1 MLIRCLYRWQDQH
14 ISGAYRQANRE
25 NERNRR
31 QFERDRRQL
40 RVSILGGRIYSEV
53 ENRDT
58 LQIVRGL
65 QLGVGPLPSMTE
77 STAVQMASVLL
88 QRSPPNIRNLLRR
101 FETGGVTA
109 LQPRKT
115 TRGFAHPRYQSRV
128 LRLFTADSERI
139 IRALIAARALA
150 CKCTGTKEILAEL
163 AAKQR
168 IYPGRF
174 RLQKYLR
181 TLKDLPYGTV
191 KRAPLSFG
199 DTSTRIRER
208 IFLIEYARELQ
219 RELKGDT
226 ILVYTDES
234 FLHQN
239 HCNRRSY
246 YDRSSWI
253 GRRIAAG
260 GKGRRLIV
268 LHAMTRF
275 GLVVKSGHSPP
286 APIPITGKPVFTA
299 ELVYEGADAEDYHKT
314 MNADMYEL
322 WLKQQLMPTLMARFP
337 GKRIVLVIDGASY
350 HRAAPLSSAATT
362 DEKSRAK
369 PKVKSKGELID
380 ELRHMGVINPDH
392 KTPLTVARGGQLHAI
407 PYNQIDMRAPTGPY
421 VQELALLVRAY
432 KRALPAMN
440 VSRASDLLAAW
451 SDAEKRTG
459 KDCHRVLYTP
469 PGASECQ
476 PIEKLWA
483 KTKNVVAAQYYRNRS
498 IDSARTQLMAAFDAC
513 DSDFCDR
520 LVEHAHKKMNELIQF
535 QPLLSGT
542 IGALQYDIAKSD
554 ADVVAYV
561 HDFILHPPP
570 KRRRCTTNDDS
581 GDSSSDG
588 EVEPESAPQQSLAL
602 LSGLASLVALP
613 AIATSD
619 HPSASLNRK

>member
-1 MLIRCLYRWQDQH
+1 MYT
-14 ISGAYRQANRE
+14 E
-25 NERNRR
+25 P
-31 QFERDRRQL
+31 
-40 RVSILGGRIYSEV
+40 
-53 ENRDT
+53 ENRSA
-58 LQIVRGL
+58 LQVVRGL
-65 QLGVGPLPSMTE
+65 QVGAAPLSAQTE
-77 STAVQMASVLL
+77 ARAVQITSSLL
-88 QRSPPNIRNLLRR
+88 QRSKQNIRKLLRR
-101 FETGGVTA
+101 FRTGGVIA
-109 LQPRKT
+109 LQRPKT
-115 TRGFAHPRYQSRV
+115 TRGFAHPRYQSRNN
-128 LRLFTADSERI
+128 LFTADTERI
-139 IRALIAARALA
+139 IRALIEARALA
-150 CKCTGTKEILAEL
+150 GKCTGTKEILAEL
-163 AAKQR
+163 ALKQR
-168 IYPGRF
+168 IYPGES
-174 RLQKYLR
+174 RLRKYLR
-181 TLKDLPYGTV
+181 SFKDLPFGTV

-199 DTSTRIRER
+199 ATFTRIRER

-226 ILVYTDES
+226 VLVYTDES

-286 APIPITGKPVFTA
+286 APIPITGKPVLTA

-350 HRAAPLSSAATT
+350 HRATPLTSATAT

-369 PKVKSKGELID
+369 PKAKSKGELIAD
-380 ELRHMGVINPDH
+380 LRHMGVIDPDH
-392 KTPLTVARGGQLHAI
+392 KTPLTVARQGKLHTI
-407 PYNQIDMRAPTGPY
+407 PYNQIEMRAPTGLY
-421 VQELALLVRAY
+421 AQELALLVRAY
-432 KRALPAMN
+432 KRALPPMN

-451 SDAEKRTG
+451 SDADKRTG
-459 KDCHRVLYTP
+459 DNCHRVLYTP

-498 IDSARTQLMAAFDAC
+498 IDTARTQLMAAFDTC
-513 DSDFCDR
+513 DSDFCDG
-520 LVEHAHKKMNELIQF
+520 LVEHAHTKMNELIQF

-542 IGALQYDIAKSD
+542 IGALQYDISKST

-570 KRRRCTTNDDS
+570 KRHRSTANDDS
-581 GDSSSDG
+581 GDSSSDDD
-588 EVEPESAPQQSLAL
+588 VEPEPASQQSLAP
-602 LSGLASLVALP
+602 LSGLLP
-613 AIATSD
+613 LATLPQIAASD
-619 HPSASLNRK
+619 HSASSLNRK